1 MGIEPGLSLRFA
13 EVTAKQQAMELL
25 VWLAVDQPDLTAEGF
40 EPCLEQQWDHQHHHR
55 GCLEAL
61 QLLLEALPH
70 QGMDQLFQPP
80 AFNRVVEHDPSQF
93 GSVQCRRITDD
104 CAKPLRNSECTW
116 AVGCKRIPGEAVRI
130 EHRPAAILKQ
140 ASHRAF
146 AAGDATGQA
155 DASLHVPEEDGNSL
169 SRRRMHTS
177 WTPVSGGVT
186 APQGFRAAGLAVGL
200 KASGNPDLALLLAP
214 AGAVCAGVFTTSVVR
229 AACVD
234 LCSERLASSGGR
246 VRSVL
251 INSGQANACTGDR
264 GLIDSQ
270 RATAAMADRL
280 GLDVEEVLICSTGVI
295 GVPIPMPTL
304 LAGLDPL
311 ATALTETGGNAAAK
325 AILTT
330 DLVEKQVALEADFDG
345 RRVCI
350 GGMAKGS
357 GMIHPDMATML
368 GFFCCDAG
376 VEASLWQAMV
386 RRAANRSFNAIT
398 VDGDTS
404 TNDTVLAFAAGE
416 SLAED
421 QLGALEQGLTTAM
434 QQLAQAIA
442 RDGEGATCLIEVQV
456 EGAADDVSALC
467 VARTVC
473 GSSLVKT
480 AVHGRDP
487 NWGRIVAAA
496 GRSGVMFDPEAV
508 ALWIGG
514 HQLMQAGQPVAF
526 DRDAAS
532 ASLREDTVVIRL
544 RLGSGPGFG
553 VGWGCDLSDQYIRIN
568 ADYTT

>member
-1 MGIEPGLSLRFA
+1 MSSI
-13 EVTAKQQAMELL
+13 
-25 VWLAVDQPDLTAEGF
+25 W
-40 EPCLEQQWDHQHHHR
+40 
-55 GCLEAL
+55 
-61 QLLLEALPH
+61 
-70 QGMDQLFQPP
+70 
-80 AFNRVVEHDPSQF
+80 
-93 GSVQCRRITDD
+93 
-104 CAKPLRNSECTW
+104 KP
-116 AVGCKRIPGEAVRI
+116 
-130 EHRPAAILKQ
+130 
-140 ASHRAF
+140 
-146 AAGDATGQA
+146 
-155 DASLHVPEEDGNSL
+155 VP
-169 SRRRMHTS
+169 
-177 WTPVSGGVT
+177 GGVT
-186 APQGFRAAGLAVGL
+186 APQGFTAAGWAAGL
-200 KASGNPDLALLLAP
+200 KPSGNPDLALLLAP
-214 AGAVCAGVFTTSVVR
+214 EGAVCGGAFTRSVVR

-234 LCSERLASSGGR
+234 LCAQRLEASGGR
-246 VRSVL
+246 MRAVL

-270 RATAAMADRL
+270 RATAAAADRL
-280 GLDVEEVLICSTGVI
+280 GLDEESVLICSTGVI

-311 ATALTETGGNAAAK
+311 VGAMASSGGEAAAQ

-330 DLVEKQVALEADFDG
+330 DLVDKQVALEADLQG
-345 RRVCI
+345 RRVRI

-368 GFFCCDAG
+368 GFFSCDAG
-376 VEASLWQAMV
+376 VEPSRWQAMV
-386 RRAANRSFNAIT
+386 RRAVQRSFNAIT

-416 SLAED
+416 ALPED
-421 QLGALEQGLTTAM
+421 QLDALEDGLTAAM

-456 EGAADDVSALC
+456 EGAVDEASALA

-496 GRSGVMFDPEAV
+496 GRSGVAFDPEAV
-508 ALWIGG
+508 ALWIGS
-514 HQLMQAGQPVAF
+514 HQLMEAGQPVAF

-532 ASLREDTVVIRL
+532 AVLREDRVSIRL
-544 RLGSGPGFG
+544 RLGSGPGIG
-553 VGWGCDLSDQYIRIN
+553 VGWGCDLSDQYVRIN